1 VLVSNDQTGLAEPD
15 LISVADASAATVR
28 ALSRALELR
37 DYRRGEFAE
46 TREHCDRVTRIAMR
60 IAQSFA
66 PELIEDPQLEY
77 GFRLHDIG
85 MLAISDTILLKQGP
99 LTEAELDEIRE
110 HPWLGERIVASAPYL
125 NGVAR
130 QVIGSHHEKWDGS
143 GYPRRLH
150 GEEIPLPARIFSLAD
165 AFDAMTTQQP
175 YREALPFEYALG
187 EIDDK
192 AGSHFDPDLAKTFL
206 AIAHDL
212 RPATTADSDL
222 TAV

>member
-1 VLVSNDQTGLAEPD
+1 MTPHDVDPE
-15 LISVADASAATVR
+15 LISIADASAATVR

-66 PELIEDPQLEY
+66 PELTEDPQLEY

-99 LTEAELDEIRE
+99 LTESELDEIRE

-150 GEEIPLPARIFSLAD
+150 GAEIPLPARIFSIAD

-187 EIDDK
+187 EVEDK
-192 AGSHFDPDLAKTFL
+192 AGSHFDPELAKTFL

-212 RPATTADSDL
+212 RPATSDL
-222 TAV
+222 TTV

>member
-1 VLVSNDQTGLAEPD
+1 
-15 LISVADASAATVR
+15 VR

-46 TREHCDRVTRIAMR
+46 TREHCDRVTRIAMQLTQ
-60 IAQSFA
+60 AAA
-66 PELIEDPQLEY
+66 PELALDTQLEY

-99 LTEAELDEIRE
+99 LDDRELDEIRE
-110 HPWLGERIVASAPYL
+110 HPWLGERIVAHAPYL

-143 GYPRRLH
+143 GYPRRLQ
-150 GEEIPLPARIFSLAD
+150 GNEIPLPARIFAFAD

-175 YREALPFEYALG
+175 YREALPFDFALG
-187 EIDDK
+187 EVEDK
-192 AGSHFDPDLAKTFL
+192 AGSHFDPDLAKVFL
-206 AIAHDL
+206 SIAHDL
-212 RPATTADSDL
+212 RPVTADADL
-222 TAV
+222 KVDTAV